1 MGYTAA
7 NGALTVSNLTYP
19 WRTDTD
25 EMPSNLILTV
35 LNPDLAVLCWQED
48 KRGYCRLWN
57 RDTGFENQ
65 GKQTFSDSI
74 APGSL
79 SVTKIGETTTTGDAL
94 TTLKCTWVGAS
105 SGTDAWCD
113 TNCNNVPANCPAAS
127 CSCNTRT
134 SSVGTLGV
142 TACYQD
148 SDDYTGNC
156 KMYYTDAYE
165 NKLEAGTANA
175 TYNYKL
181 NQYKDSLDGGFVKPG
196 VSSKLAAIG
205 GVSSEYPDVVAACY
219 GSSITSG
226 DNNFQGCVAINS
238 VASCMADSDDSSSG
252 LAWWIILLIILL
264 ILLLC
269 CCIGFLIWWFCLGG
283 AGDKDDKDDKEEDVE
298 GGMAIN
304 QNPVHTKTINEAS
317 GVAMS
322 PRGSHG
328 IPKNCI
334 DYGMKGGKLVMLDG
348 VGLEQ
353 GDWRMSGTP
362 IPRLGY
368 GFELT
373 QDEDNQEGHLMCRV
387 PFEAKGS
394 ELHAS
399 LEYSMKPKSAS
410 EGGGQGLCVYLVDP
424 SIAGWDRHFDGTGPL
439 GFVGKKGAIV
449 GVGIDCTGEFCEGK
463 PASIAVKRASDGK
476 LLCDPVPLKGGVA
489 TRENEWREVKIKF
502 DIEENKIDVTI
513 GGKKVLDDIKFKGI
527 RIPKQVC
534 IAVCAGTQGGK
545 TNKMCVNKL
554 KVKGEK

>member
-1 MGYTAA
+1 
-7 NGALTVSNLTYP
+7 
-19 WRTDTD
+19 
-25 EMPSNLILTV
+25 
-35 LNPDLAVLCWQED
+35 
-48 KRGYCRLWN
+48 
-57 RDTGFENQ
+57 
-65 GKQTFSDSI
+65 
-74 APGSL
+74 
-79 SVTKIGETTTTGDAL
+79 
-94 TTLKCTWVGAS
+94 
-105 SGTDAWCD
+105 
-113 TNCNNVPANCPAAS
+113 
-127 CSCNTRT
+127 
-134 SSVGTLGV
+134 
-142 TACYQD
+142 
-148 SDDYTGNC
+148 
-156 KMYYTDAYE
+156 
-165 NKLEAGTANA
+165 
-175 TYNYKL
+175 
-181 NQYKDSLDGGFVKPG
+181 
-196 VSSKLAAIG
+196 
-205 GVSSEYPDVVAACY
+205 
-219 GSSITSG
+219 
-226 DNNFQGCVAINS
+226 
-238 VASCMADSDDSSSG
+238 MADSDDSSSRWQST
-252 LAWWIILLIILL
+252 WWIILLLIILL
-264 ILLLC
+264 ILLLS

-283 AGDKDDKDDKEEDVE
+283 AGDKDDKEEDVE

-304 QNPVHTKTINEAS
+304 QNLVHTKTINEAS
-317 GVAMS
+317 WVAMS
-322 PRGSHG
+322 PRGGHG

-513 GGKKVLDDIKFKGI
+513 GGKKVLDDIKFQGI